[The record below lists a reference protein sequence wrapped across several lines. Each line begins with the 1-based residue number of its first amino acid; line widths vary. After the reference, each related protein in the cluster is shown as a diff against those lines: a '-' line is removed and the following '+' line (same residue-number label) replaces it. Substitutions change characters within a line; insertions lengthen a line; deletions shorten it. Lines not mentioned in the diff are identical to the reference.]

1 MDSKLAQFAIGELGL
16 KLDELEEQIK
26 AMSMFTPPAKNKK
39 EKEVKEKKPKAAKT
53 TKAKKTE
60 PEGPKK
66 PRNITEKGYF
76 AKAKMLYYHEMKNS
90 AEVKALFPNKIMWT
104 EVKKHTDN
112 MFSEL
117 PEDFQSIYVNQA
129 KDIKLDD
136 AVDDIDDL
144 VKALH

>member
-1 MDSKLAQFAIGELGL
+1 MDSKMAQFAVGELGL

-26 AMSMFTPPAKNKK
+26 AMSMFTPPAKK
-39 EKEVKEKKPKAAKT
+39 EKEVKEKKPKTA
-53 TKAKKTE
+53 KAKKTE
-60 PEGPKK
+60 PDAPKK
-66 PRNITEKGYF
+66 PRKITEKGYF

-90 AEVKALFPNKIMWT
+90 AEVKALFPNKTMWT

-117 PEDFQSIYVNQA
+117 PDDFQSIYVNQA

-136 AVDDIDDL
+136 FVDDIDDL